1 LKRES
6 FWVSGLF
13 GLAGWCFSGI
23 NGSKAKYIEILRGMR
38 VLEMDEIAV
47 E

>member
-1 LKRES
+1 MEY
-6 FWVSGLF
+6 FGVSGLF
-13 GLAGWCFSGI
+13 GLAGGYFSGI